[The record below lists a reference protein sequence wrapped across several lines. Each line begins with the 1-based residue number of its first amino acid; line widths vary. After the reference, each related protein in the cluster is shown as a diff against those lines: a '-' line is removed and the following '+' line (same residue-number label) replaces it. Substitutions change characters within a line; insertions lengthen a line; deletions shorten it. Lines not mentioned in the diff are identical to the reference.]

1 MPRQPGNL
9 FRSLFRRLPR
19 AVALAAA
26 LAGQAGAALA
36 ACPVEL
42 AVYREAAAGAM
53 IDFRPGG
60 NATVT
65 NAFRMVFEKGV
76 VLEGVVMWDA
86 AVPRPVGMLAHGCPE
101 GDATGDELAACT
113 IWRGV
118 VYAADGEGRIDL
130 MPPEGAPAPGTLILA
145 DLGRAIAASPVH
157 AAAGLGQGPAQAPS
171 DIFSLHGC
179 QE

>member
-9 FRSLFRRLPR
+9 FRSLPR
-19 AVALAAA
+19 AIALAAA

-42 AVYREAAAGAM
+42 AVYREATAGAM

-60 NATVT
+60 NATAT
-65 NAFRMVFEKGV
+65 NAFRMVFDKGV

-86 AVPRPVGMLAHGCPE
+86 GVPRPVGMLTHDCPD
-101 GDATGDELAACT
+101 GDATGEELAACT
-113 IWRGV
+113 IWQGV

-130 MPPEGAPAPGTLILA
+130 MPPEGADAPRTLILA

-157 AAAGLGQGPAQAPS
+157 AAAGLAQAPW
-171 DIFSLHGC
+171 DVFSLQGC